1 MIYFWIKIETYL
13 PLFLNK
19 KNERTERERG
29 LFVSKNQAGS
39 PFIGLS
45 VGGIRRLF
53 EFFNG
58 LGFPSGR
65 HVCSKPS
72 RSDPSSVFITTLRT
86 FSTNPRVNPSG
97 KPSHRCVKLQ
107 STSQVYAICGQSCQV
122 DEWKL
127 FRRDPLSIFFLFFSI
142 WPLSIFQK
150 VFLFLE
156 SLILLVEILDKERPR
171 FKMEEESR
179 EDYLDLFS

>member
-1 MIYFWIKIETYL
+1 MIYFRTRLKSKLIFRYFWIKRT
-13 PLFLNK
+13 
-19 KNERTERERG
+19 NEQVGWDQFCAKRERKGRG
-29 LFVSKNQAGS
+29 LFVSKNQTGS

-127 FRRDPLSIFFLFFSI
+127 FRRDPLL
-142 WPLSIFQK
+142 
-150 VFLFLE
+150 
-156 SLILLVEILDKERPR
+156 
-171 FKMEEESR
+171 
-179 EDYLDLFS
+179 LDLTSFYFSKGIPFPRIFNSSRGNIR

>member
-1 MIYFWIKIETYL
+1 MIYFRIKIETYL

-127 FRRDPLSIFFLFFSI
+127 FRRDPLL
-142 WPLSIFQK
+142 
-150 VFLFLE
+150 
-156 SLILLVEILDKERPR
+156 
-171 FKMEEESR
+171 
-179 EDYLDLFS
+179 LDLTSFYFSKGIPFPRIFNSSRGNIR

>member
-1 MIYFWIKIETYL
+1 MIYFRIKIETYL

-19 KNERTERERG
+19 KNERTSGMESILCETREKGRRERG

-127 FRRDPLSIFFLFFSI
+127 FRRDPLL
-142 WPLSIFQK
+142 
-150 VFLFLE
+150 
-156 SLILLVEILDKERPR
+156 
-171 FKMEEESR
+171 
-179 EDYLDLFS
+179 LDLTSFYFSKGIPFPRIFNSSRGNIR